1 MTTLKFHFR
10 SPFFEDERS
19 GILLMTK
26 TFLAYWDKIINSLV
40 HEISKVGDGFVC
52 NSPGINPGK
61 E

>member
-1 MTTLKFHFR
+1 
-10 SPFFEDERS
+10 
-19 GILLMTK
+19 MTK
-26 TFLAYWDKIINSLV
+26 TFLAYWDKIINSLM